1 MRKTGDFRSKN
12 RRAYQGAGERAY
24 KESYEKAYKETH
36 GRTHAEG
43 YRRESGE
50 NIYRELTREGQR
62 FCAAAGLL
70 EEIVVLAACGIRVSM
85 APVPVLAF
93 LWVLFVILTAAALI
107 GVSSL
112 LDRITLCRPAPEEG
126 RRQRCVNPASACQA
140 AAAGEYV
147 RGTEKIAA

>member
-12 RRAYQGAGERAY
+12 RRAYKGACGRAY
-24 KESYEKAYKETH
+24 KGSYEREYRETYE
-36 GRTHAEG
+36 RAHAEG
-43 YRRESGE
+43 YRRENGE

-70 EEIVVLAACGIRVSM
+70 EEIVVLAVCGIRVSM

-112 LDRITLCRPAPEEG
+112 LDHLTLRRPAPEKG
-126 RRQRCVNPASACQA
+126 RRSRCARPA

-147 RGTEKIAA
+147 RGTERIAA